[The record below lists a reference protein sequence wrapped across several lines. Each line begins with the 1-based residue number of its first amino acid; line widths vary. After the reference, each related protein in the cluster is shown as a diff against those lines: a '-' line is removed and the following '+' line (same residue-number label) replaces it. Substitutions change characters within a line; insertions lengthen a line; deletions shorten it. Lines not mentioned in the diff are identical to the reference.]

1 MSDAPSPL
9 VQLLRTIEVASA
21 VRRGLLAG
29 VGLAIALYLI
39 RVLELVG
46 PVAGTRSYPV
56 LGAAGWYALLALV
69 LAVSLA
75 MLVTAVIVTVR
86 LVRLFR
92 DAAAQ
97 EPSS

>member
-46 PVAGTRSYPV
+46 PVAGTRSYPI

>member
-21 VRRGLLAG
+21 VRRGVLAG
-29 VGLAIALYLI
+29 AGLAVALYLI

-56 LGAAGWYALLALV
+56 LGAAGWYAMLALV
-69 LAVSLA
+69 LAVSVA
-75 MLVTAVIVTVR
+75 MLVTAAIVTVR
-86 LVRLFR
+86 LIRLFR
-92 DAAAQ
+92 RAADQ
-97 EPSS
+97 GPSG